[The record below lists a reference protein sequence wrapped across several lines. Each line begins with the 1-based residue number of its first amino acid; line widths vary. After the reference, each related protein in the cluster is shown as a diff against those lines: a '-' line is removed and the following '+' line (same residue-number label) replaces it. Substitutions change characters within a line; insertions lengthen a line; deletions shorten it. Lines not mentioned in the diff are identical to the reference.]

1 MNAYPAHPVRARPEF
16 IMLRHLERKPN
27 RFGVKLRSG
36 NPAMGGTFWQNHAA
50 KWVYGTTAEEALDSA
65 LVHLVS
71 QALHGD

>member
-1 MNAYPAHPVRARPEF
+1 
-16 IMLRHLERKPN
+16 MLRQLARNPD

-36 NPAMGGTFWQNHAA
+36 DITADGTFWQNHAA
-50 KWVYGTTAEEALDSA
+50 KWVYGTTAQEALDSA